1 MHAQNRGGA
10 VSDCSASNGDF
21 AHAVGRSGTIT
32 PRIDLGYRIGT
43 ERGRRCNPTIQ
54 RASADKVSTLHRVV
68 LQKKNP
74 RPFGEG
80 NPLSRH
86 RRWHVGQSGAS
97 LTAMSVTPSETPR
110 RLAGLAQFARAAFGL
125 VLDTALPPLCAACRQ
140 PVGGSGGLCASCW
153 SKVSFIAPPYCER
166 LGIPFAYD
174 PGPGSLSMEAI
185 ADPPRL

>member
-43 ERGRRCNPTIQ
+43 ERGRRCNPTIP
-54 RASADKVSTLHRVV
+54 RTSADKVSTLHRVV

-86 RRWHVGQSGAS
+86 RRWHVGQSGAT

-110 RLAGLAQFARAAFGL
+110 RLAGLAQFARAAFVGARHRSAAIVRGVPPAGRWQRRAVRVVLVQGL
-125 VLDTALPPLCAACRQ
+125 VHSSALLRAAGDSVRLRSR
-140 PVGGSGGLCASCW
+140 PRHSFHGGDRRSA
-153 SKVSFIAPPYCER
+153 R
-166 LGIPFAYD
+166 L
-174 PGPGSLSMEAI
+174 
-185 ADPPRL
+185 